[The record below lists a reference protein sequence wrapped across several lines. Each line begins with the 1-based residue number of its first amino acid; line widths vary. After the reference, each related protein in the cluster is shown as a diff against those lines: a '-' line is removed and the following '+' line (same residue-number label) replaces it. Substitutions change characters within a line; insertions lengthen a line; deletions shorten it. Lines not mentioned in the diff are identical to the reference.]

1 MISLLK
7 MEFLIQRQY
16 IKTFIFAM
24 VVVSMSFIISGG
36 ISSINAVS
44 AIMVFFLVV
53 TAIEVEKRSKFNL
66 YLNSMPIKRSDY
78 IAAKYVSALFYIIL
92 VNLICFLIYI
102 FLDKIKNN
110 NIVNIDYNIMIL
122 TLSMELIYISIIEP
136 IFILISH
143 KYYRIA
149 NIVTVMSTMI
159 IVGGASS
166 SDMLENIL
174 NNRVNILL
182 LIVGAVM
189 FLLSFIFINIIYSK
203 RDVK

>member
-7 MEFLIQRQY
+7 MEFLIQKQY
-16 IKTFIFAM
+16 IKTFIFAI
-24 VVVSMSFIISGG
+24 VIISTSFIISGG

-44 AIMVFFLVV
+44 AVLVFLLVV
-53 TAIEVEKRSKFNL
+53 TTIEVEKRSKFNL

-78 IAAKYVSALFYIIL
+78 IVSKYVSALFYIIL

-102 FLDKIKNN
+102 FLDKIMNN
-110 NIVNIDYNIMIL
+110 GITNIDYNIIIL
-122 TLSMELIYISIIEP
+122 TVSMELIYISIIEP
-136 IFILISH
+136 VFILLSH

-149 NIVTVMSTMI
+149 NMVTVLGIMFIVEQLYSNGLLLNTVNRYGSFI
-159 IVGGASS
+159 I
-166 SDMLENIL
+166 
-174 NNRVNILL
+174 

-203 RDVK
+203 KDVK

>member
-7 MEFLIQRQY
+7 MEFLIQKQY
-16 IKTFIFAM
+16 IKTFIFAI
-24 VVVSMSFIISGG
+24 VIISTSFIISGG

-44 AIMVFFLVV
+44 AVLVFLLVV
-53 TAIEVEKRSKFNL
+53 TTIEVEKRSKFNL

-78 IAAKYVSALFYIIL
+78 IVSKYVSALFYIIL

-102 FLDKIKNN
+102 FLDKIMNN
-110 NIVNIDYNIMIL
+110 SITNIDYNIIIL
-122 TLSMELIYISIIEP
+122 TVSMELIYISIIEP
-136 IFILISH
+136 VFILLSH

-149 NIVTVMSTMI
+149 NMITVLGIMFIVEQLYSNGLLLNTVNRYGSFI
-159 IVGGASS
+159 I
-166 SDMLENIL
+166 
-174 NNRVNILL
+174 

-203 RDVK
+203 KDVK